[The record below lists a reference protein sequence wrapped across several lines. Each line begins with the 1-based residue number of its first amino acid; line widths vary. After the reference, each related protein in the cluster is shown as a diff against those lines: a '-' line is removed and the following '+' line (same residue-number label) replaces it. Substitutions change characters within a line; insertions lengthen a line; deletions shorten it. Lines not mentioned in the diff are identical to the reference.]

1 MRMNPRFVLAAAAA
15 FALAAAPARAQ
26 AAKDYSI
33 HDRTRPLPPVVT
45 PGDSCV
51 QQTPAKPPSDAVVLF
66 DGKDLSAWKSQKD
79 GSPAPWKVENG
90 YFEVAKG
97 TGGIETRKG
106 FGDCQL
112 HIEWMAPAPAVGQ
125 DQDRGNSGV
134 FLMGVYEVQVLD
146 SFQSVTYADGQAG
159 ALYGQFPP
167 LVNACRPPGQWQTY
181 DIVFDA
187 PRFDKDGKVTRPGR
201 VTVLHNGVVVQHAS
215 QLMGPT
221 AHKARPP
228 YKAHA
233 DKLPI
238 GLQDHSHPVRFRN
251 VWVREL
257 AERP

>member
-66 DGKDLSAWKSQKD
+66 DGKDLTAWKSQKD
-79 GSPAPWKVENG
+79 GSPAPW
-90 YFEVAKG
+90 
-97 TGGIETRKG
+97 
-106 FGDCQL
+106 
-112 HIEWMAPAPAVGQ
+112 
-125 DQDRGNSGV
+125 
-134 FLMGVYEVQVLD
+134 
-146 SFQSVTYADGQAG
+146 
-159 ALYGQFPP
+159 
-167 LVNACRPPGQWQTY
+167 LV
-181 DIVFDA
+181 
-187 PRFDKDGKVTRPGR
+187 K
-201 VTVLHNGVVVQHAS
+201 HS
-215 QLMGPT
+215 SELMGPT